1 MSKMDDTDREL
12 IALLRADARLPVAT
26 LAKHLKVARGTVQNR
41 LRRLEQEGI
50 IVGYTLRLRPQTDRP
65 GVRGMM
71 CVASDGNRATEALN
85 ALRGNPN
92 VVSLHMTNGR
102 WDIIAELRSE
112 SLEDFERVLRD
123 IRRLASIKDTETS
136 IFLSTHKL

>member
-1 MSKMDDTDREL
+1 MFRIDDTDREL

-26 LAKHLKVARGTVQNR
+26 LAKQLKVARGTVQNR

-50 IVGYTLRLRPQTDRP
+50 VVGYTLRLRPQTELP
-65 GVRGMM
+65 GVRAMM
-71 CVASDGNRATEALN
+71 CVASDGNRATEALS

-102 WDIIAELRSE
+102 WDIIAELRAE